1 MNEFDKIS
9 EDLFNKIRG
18 RFPNVTIGAA
28 DGKVTNQPN
37 LARFFDFDYNG
48 LGKVS
53 VAIDEDDGLT
63 IIYSKDFMQNE
74 DELTKEAWYDFLKEL
89 RVFSKKRMLDYSVR
103 DITKS
108 NLNKRDYNFLA
119 KTPEDGQ
126 MTESKLYG
134 TSRISYQK
142 VGEARIVIKH
152 TEGVNQESATG
163 RTQKIGKI
171 YIESADGERF
181 RYPFKHLSGARAMA
195 RHVAEG
201 GNTYDDFGKHI
212 VGLSEE
218 MAKLRKFK
226 NYMGRSAVM
235 AESLAGYVDVVKERI
250 STVKK
255 TIASLQKPAYYA
267 EAFAAFE
274 TPIMEDVPA
283 DVKENWIDQLTIKQ
297 FNEELSDVFP
307 YIYKLVSEATK
318 ATELGPEEL
327 VDEASKG
334 IEAMKKAGNA
344 KADAEAKERAKKDK
358 SVEEGPFK
366 GVGKT
371 LMKRKLDKQYK
382 KSDLANFDKSGI
394 DTSGKTPDEIGQMKS
409 DYYHSHMDKADKA
422 KKAKN
427 RLSREEIALEQGFE
441 EMMGQF
447 GEGAMSDMHQD
458 AQEMSKEEFVAKYGK
473 SAGNDWENV
482 QKDMETEAEQRT
494 DEFLPALAIPA
505 LITAA
510 RVAAP
515 KLAQIG
521 AKILSKGAQGAATGA
536 RVVGK
541 TALKNPGTTA
551 AVGGG
556 AYVGK
561 KAGDAIDAVGD
572 MADGLATSAGDI
584 LAKAEGGI
592 EAIQGEISAFL
603 GGGAVKQVAAMAAKY
618 ALPALAVVAL
628 LYGGKK
634 VIDMLR
640 SKDDGEMQT
649 ASIEE
654 VAGPDKCW
662 PGHRKVGTQA
672 GTGKNKGKR
681 VNKCKKI
688 ESEEEVQEAY
698 IDTSKDAIEVLGALR
713 GKGKAIER
721 GQDDDQGNLANQY
734 VSDVWDVYSFIEART
749 NGFSGLDK
757 GAKAAIDAMM
767 KLRGEAKKL
776 ETQPGSGKNARFG
789 NQIVTALYPVMEYL
803 YTTDFDRN
811 KKEDDT
817 DEGNAYAH
825 AVKKAKMNGKKKGD
839 KIDGPDGDEIT
850 LEKDEKTPLGEFIL
864 SYYDR
869 ESGEFPKGETA
880 VLTMVEKDYG
890 EQFIEPAKAF
900 IEQVQALFDEYQMD
914 TQPQQMGVESGL
926 ERMKEL
932 AGVR

>member
-250 STVKK
+250 ATVKK
-255 TIASLQKPAYYA
+255 TITNLQKPAYYA
-267 EAFAAFE
+267 ETFAAFE
-274 TPIMEDVPA
+274 TPMMEDVPA

-307 YIYKLVSEATK
+307 YIYNLVSEATK
-318 ATELGPEEL
+318 ATDLGPEEL

-358 SVEEGPFK
+358 SVEESGLQYHT
-366 GVGKT
+366 GVKKHGKEY
-371 LMKRKLDKQYK
+371 M
-382 KSDLANFDKSGI
+382 
-394 DTSGKTPDEIGQMKS
+394 
-409 DYYHSHMDKADKA
+409 
-422 KKAKN
+422 KKAAQAGRNGASQEELGALKDKYSKAEKN
-427 RLSREEIALEQGFE
+427 KKTKEEIELEQGFE

-447 GEGAMSDMHQD
+447 GE
-458 AQEMSKEEFVAKYGK
+458 E
-473 SAGNDWENV
+473 
-482 QKDMETEAEQRT
+482 RT

-510 RVAAP
+510 RIAAP
-515 KLAQIG
+515 KLIQIG
-521 AKILSKGAQGAATGA
+521 AKILTKGAQGAGTVAKGA
-536 RVVGK
+536 GK
-541 TALKNPGTTA
+541 VAIKNPGTTA

-572 MADGLATSAGDI
+572 MASDLATSASDLI
-584 LAKAEGGI
+584 AKAEGGV

-603 GGGAVKQVAAMAAKY
+603 GGNAVKQVAAMAAKY

-634 VIDMLR
+634 VIDMLK
-640 SKDDGEMQT
+640 SKDDDNMQT
-649 ASIEE
+649 ASMEE
-654 VAGPDKCW
+654 DDL
-662 PGHRKVGTQA
+662 
-672 GTGKNKGKR
+672 
-681 VNKCKKI
+681 
-688 ESEEEVQEAY
+688 EEAY
-698 IDTSKDAIEVLGALR
+698 INTSKDAVEVLGALR

-757 GAKAAIDAMM
+757 NAKAAIEGMM

-776 ETQPGSGKNARFG
+776 ETKPGSGKNARFG
-789 NQIVTALYPVMEYL
+789 NAIVTALYPVMEYL

-850 LEKDEKTPLGEFIL
+850 LEKDDKTPLGEFIL
-864 SYYDR
+864 SYFDK

-900 IEQVQALFDEYQMD
+900 IEQIQAKFEEFQMH
-914 TQPQQMGVESGL
+914 TQPQQMEAPDEY
-926 ERMKEL
+926 ERMREL
-932 AGVR
+932 AGLR

>member
-1 MNEFDKIS
+1 
-9 EDLFNKIRG
+9 
-18 RFPNVTIGAA
+18 
-28 DGKVTNQPN
+28 
-37 LARFFDFDYNG
+37 
-48 LGKVS
+48 
-53 VAIDEDDGLT
+53 
-63 IIYSKDFMQNE
+63 
-74 DELTKEAWYDFLKEL
+74 
-89 RVFSKKRMLDYSVR
+89 
-103 DITKS
+103 
-108 NLNKRDYNFLA
+108 
-119 KTPEDGQ
+119 

-218 MAKLRKFK
+218 MSKLRKFK

-250 STVKK
+250 ATVKK
-255 TIASLQKPAYYA
+255 TITNLQKPAYYA
-267 EAFAAFE
+267 ETFAAFE
-274 TPIMEDVPA
+274 TPMMEDVPA

-307 YIYKLVSEATK
+307 YIYNLVSEATK

-394 DTSGKTPDEIGQMKS
+394 DTSGKTPDEIGDMKS
-409 DYYHSHMDKADKA
+409 DYYHSHMDKADRA

-447 GEGAMSDMHQD
+447 AET
-458 AQEMSKEEFVAKYGK
+458 
-473 SAGNDWENV
+473 
-482 QKDMETEAEQRT
+482 KD
-494 DEFLPALAIPA
+494 
-505 LITAA
+505 
-510 RVAAP
+510 
-515 KLAQIG
+515 
-521 AKILSKGAQGAATGA
+521 
-536 RVVGK
+536 
-541 TALKNPGTTA
+541 
-551 AVGGG
+551 
-556 AYVGK
+556 
-561 KAGDAIDAVGD
+561 
-572 MADGLATSAGDI
+572 
-584 LAKAEGGI
+584 
-592 EAIQGEISAFL
+592 
-603 GGGAVKQVAAMAAKY
+603 
-618 ALPALAVVAL
+618 
-628 LYGGKK
+628 
-634 VIDMLR
+634 
-640 SKDDGEMQT
+640 
-649 ASIEE
+649 E
-654 VAGPDKCW
+654 V
-662 PGHRKVGTQA
+662 
-672 GTGKNKGKR
+672 
-681 VNKCKKI
+681 
-688 ESEEEVQEAY
+688 EVQEAY
-698 IDTSKDAIEVLGALR
+698 INTSKDAVDVLGALR

-734 VSDVWDVYSFIEART
+734 ATDVWDVYSFIEART
-749 NGFSGLDK
+749 KGFSGLDK
-757 GAKAAIDAMM
+757 NAKAAIDDMM

-776 ETQPGSGKNARFG
+776 ETEPGSGLNARFG
-789 NQIVTALYPVMEYL
+789 NAIVTVLYPVMEYL
-803 YTTDFDRN
+803 NTTDFDRN
-811 KKEDDT
+811 KKED
-817 DEGNAYAH
+817 E
-825 AVKKAKMNGKKKGD
+825 AVE
-839 KIDGPDGDEIT
+839 P
-850 LEKDEKTPLGEFIL
+850 EKQKTPLGEFIL
-864 SYYDR
+864 SYFDR
-869 ESGEFPKGETA
+869 ENGQFPKGETA

-900 IEQVQALFDEYQMD
+900 IEQITAKFDEWQMR
-914 TQPQQMGVESGL
+914 TQPQQMEASGPCHHCSGSGHEMGNPGKACL
-926 ERMKEL
+926 DCGGSGKSTEKNEDEVDENFTQAAAAAARAHKTEFEYPKGSGKMHPVKMDKGTAHEINDDYDRMREL
-932 AGVR
+932 AGLR